1 MVRQG
6 VVVAGLGV
14 AAGTAVAALV
24 GQLLTGVLFGVT
36 AIDLPAYG
44 IAALA
49 LLAIAVG
56 ASYLPAGGRRTS
68 IRPRPYARSNR

>member
-1 MVRQG
+1 MWRPG
-6 VVVAGLGV
+6 P
-14 AAGTAVAALV
+14 AVAALV

-56 ASYLPAGGRRTS
+56 ASYLPARRAS
-68 IRPRPYARSNR
+68 NVNPAQAIRQE